1 MIANL
6 MVRIPRSRLA
16 ISSICLPDESFESEV
31 ERIARSGLG
40 GLGLWELKI
49 PDHGIPEVKAHL
61 DAHGISVANV
71 VPIGNTIFPGRSYPE
86 PADPRDRIEALRTRI
101 ARLAPLEPG
110 SVVVVSGPMPEI
122 DPARFFETCAWALL
136 ELSEAARDEGV
147 ALALEP
153 IRPLKP
159 ADNCPIPT
167 IAAAIEL
174 LESAGAKDAGILV
187 DSWHVGPDPEMRD
200 QIIRNRDRIVGAHLA
215 DRRPGATSDRDR
227 SLPGEG
233 QGESAA
239 LVAVLDE
246 IGFDGLLDIEIL
258 SDDGRL
264 VERVEP
270 PCLWQLDPDEFVERC
285 ARFAG

>member
-1 MIANL
+1 M
-6 MVRIPRSRLA
+6 
-16 ISSICLPDESFESEV
+16 
-31 ERIARSGLG
+31 
-40 GLGLWELKI
+40 
-49 PDHGIPEVKAHL
+49 KAHL

-110 SVVVVSGPMPEI
+110 SVVVVSGPMPDI

-153 IRPLKP
+153 IRPLV
-159 ADNCPIPT
+159 ARQ
-167 IAAAIEL
+167 L
-174 LESAGAKDAGILV
+174 
-187 DSWHVGPDPEMRD
+187 PDPDDRGG
-200 QIIRNRDRIVGAHLA
+200 NRASRE
-215 DRRPGATSDRDR
+215 RRREGRGHPGGLCGTSDRTRRCAIR
-227 SLPGEG
+227 SFVTGIGSSGRTSPTIGPERHLIVTARSRARVRVK
-233 QGESAA
+233 SAA

-246 IGFDGLLDIEIL
+246 IGFDGLLDIEHL